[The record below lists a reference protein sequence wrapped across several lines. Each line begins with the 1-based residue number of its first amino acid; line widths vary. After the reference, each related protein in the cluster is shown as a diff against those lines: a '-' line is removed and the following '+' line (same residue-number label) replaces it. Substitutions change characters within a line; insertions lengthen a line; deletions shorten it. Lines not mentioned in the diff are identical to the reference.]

1 MLELRELQE
10 MRLPAESRI
19 LKQAIN
25 AKEPF
30 RVQLV
35 KVQAAL
41 TRAEEAEEKK
51 HSAVLQDELI
61 AGGEDS
67 SCSSRGA
74 RGMSNSREETFP
86 FSVERVGVRAPKIAS
101 GLAACAELSVPLK
114 V

>member
-1 MLELRELQE
+1 

-41 TRAEEAEEKK
+41 EEAEEKK

-101 GLAACAELSVPLK
+101 GLAARAELSVPLK